1 MTDYLWIIIALPLA
15 GAVVNHFIGSRLG
28 EPRSAHLAIAAMSG
42 AFLYAAIA
50 ARDFFASEHAS
61 EEAIA
66 VVHLFDWI
74 PGLGATAELLWDPLA
89 ATMTLVVTGVGTL
102 IHIYAVGYMHD
113 DERFSRFF
121 TYLNF
126 FIASMLILVLAN
138 NFALLFVGWEL
149 VGLSSYLL
157 ISFWY
162 TRPSAAAAGK
172 KAFVVNRIGDF
183 GFMIALMLIFT
194 SFGTLS
200 YTEALH
206 GPGEVIGA
214 STATAIGLLLLVGA
228 AGKSAQLPLHIWLP
242 DAMEGPTPVSALIHA
257 ATMVTAGVYMVA
269 RTGAIYQLSD
279 VAGAVV
285 ATVGAATALM
295 AATIAIAQ
303 RDIKRVLAYSTISQL
318 GYMFMAVGVA
328 GYVAGVFHLVTHAV
342 FKALLFLGA
351 GSVIHGM
358 ADEQDMMKM
367 GGLRKKMPLT
377 HVTMLIATLSVAG
390 IPPLAG
396 FWSKDEIL
404 AVLFE
409 RGGYFFVLW
418 AVGLLTALLTAFYM
432 ARQYFLVFSGEA
444 RWDEDVHPHESP
456 RSMTMPLVILGV
468 LTVLVG
474 FLNTPFRLSFE
485 HFLEPAFHGV
495 EIAQAPGDTV
505 LLVALAAVS
514 VAAGIVGIGIA
525 YLLYGRASEAARTRI
540 LAKVRRPLM
549 TWEHGYWV
557 DEAYNTAVVQ
567 PGKRLAI
574 WSANVVDQTWI
585 DGLVNG
591 TGGLVRRIGIRLRPL
606 QSGFV
611 RSYGALLAFGTVGLI
626 AWIVVRGL

>member
-15 GAVVNHFIGSRLG
+15 GAVVNHFIGRRLG

-200 YTEALH
+200 YTEVLH

-377 HVTMLIATLSVAG
+377 HVTMLIATLSIAG

-514 VAAGIVGIGIA
+514 VAAGVVGIGIA
-525 YLLYGRASEAARTRI
+525 YLLYGHASEAARTRI